1 MKTLTQNAIEAG
13 DGEMRISCFPSA
25 FLLVLALT
33 SLNAWAADI
42 PRTLPNWRLELV
54 AAAPAVKH
62 PSVVCAAPDGRVFVA
77 EDPMDITAAADAT
90 FGRILCLHPD
100 GHWTVFATNLHA
112 VFGLQ
117 YLEGKLYV
125 LHNPKFTVFTDDHGR
140 GQDRVD
146 LIEQTN
152 PNPWALD
159 WNDHI
164 PANFRLAMDGYF
176 YVAIGDKGLYHC
188 QGRDGSEVN
197 LHGGGIL
204 RLRPDGTELEVY
216 CAGVR
221 NILDVA
227 LDPEDELFTYDN
239 TDEYQWMGR
248 LTHMVDGGFY
258 GYPHD
263 FIPRRPYT
271 LWMMHDFGPGAACGA
286 LAYNEDALPIE
297 FRGDLFLADFGKRQ
311 VIRARIQRDGGTF
324 RFLMSEELFHDQPED
339 FRPVGIA
346 LSPDA
351 LGLYICDWQHRDVK
365 DKEASVGRLWRLS
378 WTGPTH
384 AAPKPAWYLPLAL
397 GQSANVPAADL
408 IGALS
413 HPSHSVRLTA
423 QRALVRGVRREKGS
437 PKKLMALLH
446 DASVPAVA
454 RWHALWTLDLM
465 DGGRAARKDI
475 FAAAT
480 DADASVARQAIR
492 QLGARRV
499 REAVPL
505 LTRLLRRSDPSI
517 RFQAATALGRIAD
530 TNAIPALLAALS
542 DSDFFA
548 RYAAFTALNR
558 IGRAHPDAWPAV
570 VAGLAS
576 ESERVREGTAF
587 ALRETFDA
595 GLVAALNTV
604 DRSSRNEKSAPDLA
618 ARGAALKALAALH
631 HQPPEWRGE
640 WWAYHPANA
649 PAPERAVAWAGTT
662 AILETLRAALAD
674 HDARVRLTAVEG
686 LGEARDT
693 NAALRLRDR
702 FTQDP
707 NPAVRRAALHA
718 LGAIRDPDTAPLVA
732 TAVRNRDTDSAL
744 LFEAVELA
752 PKWKS
757 PEVSAALIEL
767 FKRIAAPPAL
777 RLAAIDALARSGGA
791 DAAAALR
798 DALKSAN
805 IEERRAAIRALGKL
819 RDKAAVSDLLAA
831 WASPATRAEALGAL
845 TRFSDPRAL
854 DAYLDGLASADPVV
868 REQCRKALAPIR
880 AETLPEIETR
890 GASFSAPVLAELRR
904 IYAND
909 PEALRKPLFASG
921 AKMLE
926 AGDYEGYALAHAGI
940 AEKGERIFFNE
951 QGVACS
957 RCHSVEGRGGGIG
970 PDLTMAGAQFS
981 RAQVIESVLYPSR
994 AVREGYQQIVVETK
1008 DEESLSGVLKAETAD
1023 GLTLVDAGGRTN
1035 FVARAS
1041 VVNRR
1046 ASELSLM
1053 PEGLQVGLTLDEFAD
1068 LIAYLESRKADARSK
1083 SP

>member
-1 MKTLTQNAIEAG
+1 
-13 DGEMRISCFPSA
+13 MRISCFPSA

-77 EDPMDITAAADAT
+77 EDPMDITAPADAML
-90 FGRILCLHPD
+90 GRILCLHPD

-164 PANFRLAMDGYF
+164 PANFRLAMDGHF
-176 YVAIGDKGLYHC
+176 YVAIGDKGLYQC
-188 QGRDGSEVN
+188 QGRDGSKVN

-204 RLRPDGTELEVY
+204 RLRPDGTELDIY

-227 LDPEDELFTYDN
+227 LNDEDELFTYDN

-263 FIPRRPYT
+263 FIPKRPYT
-271 LWMMHDFGPGAACGA
+271 LWMMHDVGPGAACGA
-286 LAYNEDALPIE
+286 LAYNEDALPVE
-297 FRGDLFLADFGKRQ
+297 FRGNLFLADFGKRQ
-311 VIRARIQRDGGTF
+311 LIRARTQRDGGTF
-324 RFLMSEELFHDQPED
+324 RFLASEELFDEQPEN

-346 LSPDA
+346 FSADG
-351 LGLYICDWQHRDVK
+351 LGLYLCDWQHRDVK
-365 DKEASVGRLWRLS
+365 DKEASVGRLWKLS
-378 WTGPTH
+378 WTGPTR

-517 RFQAATALGRIAD
+517 RFQAATALGRI
-530 TNAIPALLAALS
+530 
-542 DSDFFA
+542 
-548 RYAAFTALNR
+548 
-558 IGRAHPDAWPAV
+558 GRAHPDAWPAV

-686 LGEARDT
+686 LGEARD
-693 NAALRLRDR
+693 
-702 FTQDP
+702 
-707 NPAVRRAALHA
+707 
-718 LGAIRDPDTAPLVA
+718 PDAAPLVA